1 MTDQEKIEWFN
12 HAIASLEHHAI
23 KSEKCNSDSEQIDI
37 ARRNRK
43 MMNQTY
49 GTTEWNETECNEF
62 IL

>member
-23 KSEKCNSDSEQIDI
+23 KSENTIVTV
-37 ARRNRK
+37 NRYCTPQQK
-43 MMNQTY
+43 MMNQIY
-49 GTTEWNETECNEF
+49 GTMEWNETECDEF